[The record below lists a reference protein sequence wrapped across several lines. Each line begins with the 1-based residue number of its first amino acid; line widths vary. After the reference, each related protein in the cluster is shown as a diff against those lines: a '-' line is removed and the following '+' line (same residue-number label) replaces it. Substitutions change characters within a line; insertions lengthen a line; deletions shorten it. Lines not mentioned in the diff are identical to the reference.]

1 MPRSSWKSRRR
12 WRRRPGVR
20 GSRARVRGHRQ
31 ELAWRSVSCVF
42 TDTDCRGRALSAVTT
57 SVEGLK
63 QQIAKQRSDS
73 GAHSIAAPRRAFS
86 RPIRARPGVHR
97 HLARIAD
104 VLVRETADF
113 RRAAD
118 ERSAALQTQ

>member
-1 MPRSSWKSRRR
+1 MCVMHILVSSI
-12 WRRRPGVR
+12 
-20 GSRARVRGHRQ
+20 RASL
-31 ELAWRSVSCVF
+31 ELAKGVQEQNATLELEKSQ
-42 TDTDCRGRALSAVTT
+42 ALETAA
-57 SVEGLK
+57 GLER
-63 QQIAKQRSDS
+63 QIAKQRSDS